1 MFDLETGILSEG
13 VVSSD
18 SLKDIAPD
26 PSGTGR
32 RVRINS
38 KGQVVEI
45 VDETLEIAPRVFR
58 AVFQKDSGV
67 VDTDAGIQTL
77 NGHVDISR
85 TVAPYWFTE
94 YEWVVPDNVS
104 RVGVTMVGGG
114 MGYKEDTV
122 AAGSDSDFY
131 RFNWIVY
138 PGETLVVRVG
148 HGMPNQSD
156 PNLHRV
162 SHSSVRAFDDSRS
175 AITSGIAS
183 GVIAVYMPASDSPM
197 PYFGRGG
204 QSSGS
209 SGQDGLVIIEY
220 YA

>member
-1 MFDLETGILSEG
+1 MFDLDTGILSEG

-67 VDTDAGIQTL
+67 VDTDAG
-77 NGHVDISR
+77 VDELTKEVKLS
-85 TVAPYWFTE
+85 TSLHQYYYSE
-94 YEWVVPDNVS
+94 YRWVVPDTVS
-104 RVGVTMVGGG
+104 RISVQMTGGG
-114 MGYKEDTV
+114 MGYKEDLTQS
-122 AAGSDSDFY
+122 GDDSNY
-131 RFNWIVY
+131 QMFNWVVD
-138 PGETLVVRVG
+138 PGETIIVRVG
-148 HGMPNQSD
+148 HGGAAKSIPGTHQ
-156 PNLHRV
+156 LA
-162 SHSSVRAFDDSRS
+162 HSSIRTFDDSKVATS
-175 AITSGIAS
+175 AGKSAENLTVEVS
-183 GVIAVYMPASDSPM
+183 ASDGPWRG
-197 PYFGRGG
+197 FGHGG
-204 QSSGS
+204 QSSGAT
-209 SGQDGLVIIEY
+209 GQDGLVIIEY